1 MEPEGQQPEAQP
13 GFCYTDGVE
22 TQTHPLLTVGPGVSL
37 WPSRMLL
44 HLENGNNFLDFFL
57 LEPPPQP
64 SKSGRSKSFSIC
76 RTEGTM
82 LPTLPKGGLKTQRE
96 QPEGRQSVL
105 EGSMP
110 STRFDAGKLSAMCLD
125 H

>member
-1 MEPEGQQPEAQP
+1 M
-13 GFCYTDGVE
+13 TSSD
-22 TQTHPLLTVGPGVSL
+22 LS
-37 WPSRMLL
+37 
-44 HLENGNNFLDFFL
+44 
-57 LEPPPQP
+57 PPPSLLKVGDP
-64 SKSGRSKSFSIC
+64 SFSIC
-76 RTEGTM
+76 RTKGTM

>member
-1 MEPEGQQPEAQP
+1 MTSS
-13 GFCYTDGVE
+13 Y
-22 TQTHPLLTVGPGVSL
+22 LS
-37 WPSRMLL
+37 
-44 HLENGNNFLDFFL
+44 
-57 LEPPPQP
+57 PPPHPPSLQP

-82 LPTLPKGGLKTQRE
+82 LPTLPKSGLKTQRE

-110 STRFDAGKLSAMCLD
+110 STRFKLSAMYLD